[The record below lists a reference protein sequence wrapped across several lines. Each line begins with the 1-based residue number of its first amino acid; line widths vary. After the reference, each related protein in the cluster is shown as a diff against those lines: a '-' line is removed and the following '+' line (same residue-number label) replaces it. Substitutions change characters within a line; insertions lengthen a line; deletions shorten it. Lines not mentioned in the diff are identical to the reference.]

1 MLGLEPVVEELLEQA
16 VTVEDAVAAHRQVEG
31 GAGVQEAR
39 GEASEAAVAQG
50 GVGLLLEDLPEVE
63 AVASQG
69 LARLVDEA
77 EVRQVVEQGATH
89 EELGGEVVL
98 LTPLGVALGGGRPVV
113 GDLVDD
119 GGGQPLPH
127 LHQGRVFNGAS
138 RGRTHMRGQRLGQ
151 IQRHTFSFFVT
162 APLSPKGEHP
172 GSGSGL
178 NSRG

>member
-39 GEASEAAVAQG
+39 GETSEAAVAQG

-77 EVRQVVEQGATH
+77 EV
-89 EELGGEVVL
+89 
-98 LTPLGVALGGGRPVV
+98 
-113 GDLVDD
+113 
-119 GGGQPLPH
+119 
-127 LHQGRVFNGAS
+127 
-138 RGRTHMRGQRLGQ
+138 
-151 IQRHTFSFFVT
+151 
-162 APLSPKGEHP
+162 
-172 GSGSGL
+172 
-178 NSRG
+178 